1 MFQDLPLIQR
11 TNEELS
17 RVDRLFKEA
26 GSGEQDESRASK
38 CGLVRAPQP
47 AAALELHYQAES
59 KGGASTLHGLLPSSM
74 CSKLVKRVRGPRWP
88 YSHSGHRAPPPRPQH
103 APTTRRTQPA
113 RKLPG
118 WRPSCAQRNT
128 CNARGGGGE
137 CPVFLALTRRTSS
150 GQRWPRV
157 PSPRR
162 FASCSG
168 RLSSAPSQWQAVST
182 CVPECAFKHRGR
194 QAGLECRR
202 ICTSTG
208 GTNSGAWRRTS
219 LVRFKH
225 TSCTIWEGSSAE
237 APKDLRATAHIWPG
251 IGGRGA
257 ANAEAKGN
265 GDGGSGDGERRV
277 MHWQARSA

>member
-137 CPVFLALTRRTSS
+137 CPVFLALTRKTSS

-168 RLSSAPSQWQAVST
+168 RLSSAAPPNGKQSARACPSALSSTVAV
-182 CVPECAFKHRGR
+182 K
-194 QAGLECRR
+194 Q
-202 ICTSTG
+202 
-208 GTNSGAWRRTS
+208 
-219 LVRFKH
+219 
-225 TSCTIWEGSSAE
+225 GSSAVALAQAQAALIPE
-237 APKDLRATAHIWPG
+237 LGGGLHWSDSSTHPVRFGRAPPPKRPRTFEQQLTYGLELVEGELQMQKQRETETEVQEMER
-251 IGGRGA
+251 GG
-257 ANAEAKGN
+257 
-265 GDGGSGDGERRV
+265 
-277 MHWQARSA
+277 